1 MKLDPSTIAANLS
14 AAAAAEAEAAAA
26 ASQNNSSNMPML
38 LTSSSSSTVST
49 SSSMAMASI
58 AATTGGG
65 TISNQSSINS
75 SSLLSNSNPSSSITN
90 SSQQSA
96 TIVTNMAQHHHHNH
110 NHHHHHHHSTQQP
123 TSTSQ
128 LNQATGTNS
137 MTNNSSGSS
146 SMANKITP
154 KDSQVVAAILKEM
167 GINEFE
173 PRVLPQLVEFAYR
186 YVARVLED
194 AQLFSSY
201 ARKKVIDTDDVS
213 LAIQMQID
221 RSFVGPPS
229 RDILLEISR
238 NKNTQPLPPIKSHNG
253 MRLPADR
260 YSLVAPNFRLISK
273 PINTTTIVNNNQ
285 NQNNNNNAKSIN
297 KTVVRTVSS
306 SLLSNTSTGA
316 GSSSSSFMNSKISL
330 HSPVMASPTAAGAN
344 QNIQQQQHQTKNS
357 IMESVFGKRKLD
369 DI

>member
-14 AAAAAEAEAAAA
+14 AAAAAEAEALAA
-26 ASQNNSSNMPML
+26 ASSSTTNMPML
-38 LTSSSSSTVST
+38 TPLTSTTTLSSSSSIAMA
-49 SSSMAMASI
+49 SSMAAA
-58 AATTGGG
+58 AATT
-65 TISNQSSINS
+65 TNQSISINS
-75 SSLLSNSNPSSSITN
+75 NLSSSLSNPSQ
-90 SSQQSA
+90 QQSA
-96 TIVTNMAQHHHHNH
+96 TTTTTNMTHHS
-110 NHHHHHHHSTQQP
+110 HHHSTQP

-128 LNQATGTNS
+128 SIQNPGTI
-137 MTNNSSGSS
+137 MTNNTNMNNAGSLPTS
-146 SMANKITP
+146 TSMVNKITP
-154 KDSQVVAAILKEM
+154 KDSQIVAAILKEM
-167 GINEFE
+167 SITEYE

-194 AQLFSSY
+194 SQLFSSY

-260 YSLVAPNFRLISK
+260 YSLVQPNFRLISK
-273 PINTTTIVNNNQ
+273 PINTMTTNQ
-285 NQNNNNNAKSIN
+285 NQNNNTNKSISINN
-297 KTVVRTVSS
+297 KSSSPAIRQSSS
-306 SLLSNTSTGA
+306 SLLSNTGA
-316 GSSSSSFMNSKISL
+316 GSIGTSSSSFVNSKISIQ
-330 HSPVMASPTAAGAN
+330 SPNLASPNTTTSIN
-344 QNIQQQQHQTKNS
+344 QNDS
-357 IMESVFGKRKLD
+357 IFGKRKLD